1 MIAGVPFSDALKAVE
16 TCYKIITKHGWKL
29 KEVSIIRDEENGSES
44 LVLHFSIFAKEE
56 EYDELIKLWGKLS
69 EKVTAIL
76 KEHSERVFVEV
87 EPYTE

>member
-1 MIAGVPFSDALKAVE
+1 MIAGVPFRDVLKAIE
-16 TCYKIITKHGWKL
+16 ECYKIITKHGWKL
-29 KEVSIIRDEENGSES
+29 KEASIIHEEECNSEY

-56 EYDELIKLWGKLS
+56 EYDDLLKLWDKLS